1 MRLSEKDKEFLE
13 RLRELVEADEV
24 WIERTLDRPSRFVL
38 RGNYGSKVEDKFGIS
53 RQGVRWR
60 FQRLF
65 NDLYVDSFA
74 VLLFIE
80 KQLGAQFRQDA
91 LIIAHER
98 FLLRQ
103 KAMQDQSFKEANSY
117 RGKDQD

>member
-1 MRLSEKDKEFLE
+1 MRLSGKDMEFLE
-13 RLRELVEADEV
+13 RLRELLDADVV
-24 WIERTLDRPSRFVL
+24 WIERTADQPSRFVL
-38 RGNYGSKVEDKFGIS
+38 RGNYGSRVEDRFRLT

-80 KQLGAQFRQDA
+80 KQLGPRFRQDA
-91 LIIAHER
+91 LVIAHER
-98 FLLRQ
+98 FVLRQ
-103 KAMQDQSFKEANSY
+103 KALQNYSFKEANSY

>member
-13 RLRELVEADEV
+13 RLHELIDDDVLWV
-24 WIERTLDRPSRFVL
+24 ERTTDQPLRFVL
-38 RGNYGSKVEDKFGIS
+38 KGNYGTHVEQRFGVS

-60 FQRLF
+60 FERLF
-65 NDLYVDSFA
+65 NQLYVDSFA
-74 VLLFIE
+74 VLVFIE
-80 KQLGAQFRQDA
+80 KQLGTQFRQDA
-91 LIIAHER
+91 LIIAHDR

-103 KAMQDQSFKEANSY
+103 RTLQDQSFTEANTY

>member
-1 MRLSEKDKEFLE
+1 MRLSGKDAEFLE
-13 RLRELVEADEV
+13 RLRELLDEDV
-24 WIERTLDRPSRFVL
+24 LWVERTLDSPLRFVL
-38 RGNYGSKVEDKFGIS
+38 RGNYGSHVEQKFGLT

-65 NDLYVDSFA
+65 ELYVDSYA
-74 VLLFIE
+74 VLVFLE
-80 KQLGAQFRQDA
+80 KQLGSQFRQDA

-98 FLLRQ
+98 FTMRQ
-103 KAMQDQSFKEANSY
+103 KALQNHSFKEANAY

>member
-13 RLRELVEADEV
+13 RLRELMDADAV
-24 WIERTLDRPSRFVL
+24 WIERTPSQPSRFVL
-38 RGNYGSKVEDKFGIS
+38 RGNYGSRVEDKFDLS

-65 NDLYVDSFA
+65 NDLYVDSFV

-80 KQLGAQFRQDA
+80 KQLGPQFRQDA

-98 FLLRQ
+98 FVTRQ
-103 KAMQDQSFKEANSY
+103 KALQNYSFKEANSY